1 MMSFDKGMNRYFQA
15 KYPKS
20 EVSPC
25 AECDEYK
32 MSVDNPYYVPTGC
45 MDCKPYRR
53 FIERVERRVK
63 TDR

>member
-1 MMSFDKGMNRYFQA
+1 MISFDVCMNKYF
-15 KYPKS
+15 KPRYPKS

-25 AECDEYK
+25 TECDEYK
-32 MSVDNPYYVPTGC
+32 MSVDNPYYIPTGC